1 MGRTMTN
8 NFGLAYAE
16 ETTFG
21 AIPTAGWRTLQ
32 PNSLSTMGRSITTVS
47 RNPISKERQREKGT
61 VTDLDSA
68 VEFEADLTREDFTD
82 FSEAFVFANN
92 TDAMLNQSV
101 TSDVDATTGYAGT
114 FTETIVLS
122 SLLYARGFAES
133 ANNGLHVVTTEGAGY
148 ATDIPVTS
156 TLVTEATSPTNA
168 TIETCGVRSASG
180 DLEIANVSGSTADIT
195 STALDFTT
203 LGLTAGQFIWIG
215 GSLAANQF
223 TEQASASTNY
233 GFARVTGIA
242 ANVLGIEKMRSTF
255 TNTTNTGQLVDLY
268 FGQWLRNLDVD
279 DADYIERS
287 YTFEGA
293 YKDLASAGNDEYEYA
308 KGNYCNSMAINM
320 PLSDKSTVTWGFVG
334 TDTDNP
340 VTAGSRATGASA
352 ALAPV
357 QTTAFNTSSD
367 FARLRLT
374 ETDETGL
381 TTDFKDMTITINN
394 NVSPEKVLDTL
405 GAKYMNTGNLEVDI
419 STTVLFSNSDVVD
432 AIRANTTVTMEVALR
447 NDDGAFLLDI
457 PEMTIGDGTK
467 DFPVNESITL
477 ALNCMAHKD
486 DTYGI
491 SIGISQ
497 FPYVPSV

>member
-1 MGRTMTN
+1 MARTMTN

-21 AIPTAGWRTLQ
+21 TVPTTGWTKLQ

-47 RNPISKERQREKGT
+47 RDPISKERQREKGT

-92 TDAMLNQSV
+92 TDAMLNSS
-101 TSDVDATTGYAGT
+101 TTTDVDATTGYAGT
-114 FTETIVLS
+114 FTETLVVG
-122 SLLYARGFAES
+122 SLIFARGFAES
-133 ANNGLHVVTTEGAGY
+133 ANNGLQVVDTEVDY
-148 ATDIPVTS
+148 STDIPVTG
-156 TLVTEATSPTNA
+156 TLVTEGTSPSNA
-168 TIETCGVRSASG
+168 TIESCGFRTASG
-180 DLEIANVSGSTADIT
+180 DLEVANVSGTNADLT

-203 LGLTAGQFIWIG
+203 LGLTVGQFIWIG
-215 GSLAANQF
+215 GDAAGNQF
-223 TEQASASTNY
+223 TEQAGSDTNY
-233 GFARVTGIA
+233 GFARITSIA
-242 ANVLGIEKMRSTF
+242 ANTLGIDKMRSTF
-255 TNTTNTGQLVDLY
+255 TATTNTTQAVDIY

-293 YKDLASAGNDEYEYA
+293 FKDLGGAGTDEYEYA

-320 PLSDKSTVTWGFVG
+320 PLTDKATVTWGFIG
-334 TDTDNP
+334 TDTDDP
-340 VTAGSRATGASA
+340 TTTRATGASSA
-352 ALAPV
+352 VDPV
-357 QTTAFNTSSD
+357 QTTAYNTSSD

-374 ETDETGL
+374 QEDETGL
-381 TTDFKDMTITINN
+381 TTDFKDMTITLNN

-419 STTVLFSNSDVVD
+419 STTVLFSNSAVVD
-432 AIRANTTVTMEVALR
+432 AIRANTTVTMEMALR
-447 NDDGAFLLDI
+447 NDDGAFLIDI

-467 DFPVNESITL
+467 DFPVNESVTL

-486 DTYGI
+486 ETYGI

-497 FPYVPSV
+497 FPYIPSV